1 MPGKGPSDLN
11 RSEFTEAL
19 IRIANK
25 KFKEYSNNK
34 SMTTLR
40 DAVDKLIIEKLKPN
54 QDIAPWQS
62 FRDEELWTREVNLV
76 YHDN

>member
-1 MPGKGPSDLN
+1 MD

-19 IRIANK
+19 VRIANK
-25 KFKEYSNNK
+25 KFKEYSK
-34 SMTTLR
+34 MTTLR